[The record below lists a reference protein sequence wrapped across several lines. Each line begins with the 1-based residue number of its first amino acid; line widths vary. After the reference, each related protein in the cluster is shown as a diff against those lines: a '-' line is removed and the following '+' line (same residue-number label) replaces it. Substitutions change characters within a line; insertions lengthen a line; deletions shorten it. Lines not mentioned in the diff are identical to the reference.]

1 MKRIELVQ
9 LLVKEGMSE
18 KTLVNFSDKQLAML
32 SERLVVKKDK
42 LLKDPQLQAMSKT
55 VDMEVVEK
63 KEKWIQ
69 KAIDPKKKGQLH
81 KDLGV
86 PQDEKISKKDL
97 EAAAKK
103 KGKVGQRAR
112 MALNLRNLNEWI
124 DELVDKNY
132 HPVATKADIIE
143 TISKKIKETAQ
154 PMPAGKAKIGHN
166 GTKEFMEYNKPETKP
181 QEEPD
186 IETIPAEPE
195 EKPRERPKHPGQRPD
210 DRPNPAPKAKKKK
223 DVKEI
228 TPEIAK
234 KKVIGA
240 IGKVLSK

>member
-154 PMPAGKAKIGHN
+154 PMPAGKEIGRAH
-166 GTKEFMEYNKPETKP
+166 
-181 QEEPD
+181 
-186 IETIPAEPE
+186 
-195 EKPRERPKHPGQRPD
+195 
-210 DRPNPAPKAKKKK
+210 
-223 DVKEI
+223 V
-228 TPEIAK
+228 
-234 KKVIGA
+234 
-240 IGKVLSK
+240 